1 MTRLT
6 GSTGSTGAHRAAI
19 TVVLTAL
26 LALAAPAVA
35 AAGIG
40 AGASVQL
47 APSTIHVGDRGSGTV
62 RISNGNYN
70 TPGAPADAQ
79 MTNTVCNAGMACP
92 SAAATDRD
100 GISVTPT
107 CVKVTASTTCVPGYE
122 DPGVLLLDTAAA
134 GQPGSSC
141 AGMTFTVARAV
152 NDSPDTGRYV
162 FTPDGGA
169 RVTLPG
175 TGSACVVAFTY
186 TVAKLP
192 KDADPTTTGY
202 ETISLA
208 HHTQV
213 SPAISTVINANGLGS
228 SQTITVLPAPPVVG
242 PVTAP
247 VVTPKPVAG
256 PPAPQQQR
264 TSLPTASACTP
275 APGPSPVGGT
285 LCERGS
291 ATITG
296 RTGCAGAP
304 FDVTVRGSQI
314 RRVTLTVDA
323 IAVRTL
329 TKPNRGVRFVQK
341 VDPRRM
347 SARGVHRITARV
359 TFTAASGT
367 RARTLRVTFTRC
379 ARRAAKPKFPG

>member
-1 MTRLT
+1 
-6 GSTGSTGAHRAAI
+6 
-19 TVVLTAL
+19 
-26 LALAAPAVA
+26 
-35 AAGIG
+35 
-40 AGASVQL
+40 
-47 APSTIHVGDRGSGTV
+47 
-62 RISNGNYN
+62 
-70 TPGAPADAQ
+70 

-100 GISVTPT
+100 GISVTPA
-107 CVKVTASTTCVPGYE
+107 CAKVTASTTCVPGYE
-122 DPGVLLLDTAAA
+122 DPGVFALDAAAA

-141 AGMTFTVARAV
+141 AGITFTVARAV

-162 FTPDGGA
+162 FTPDDGA

-175 TGSACVVAFTY
+175 TGSACVIAFTY

-202 ETISLA
+202 ETISLT

-247 VVTPKPVAG
+247 TRSPTQVDRA
-256 PPAPQQQR
+256 PAPQQQ
-264 TSLPTASACTP
+264 TSSFPTASACTP
-275 APGPSPVGGT
+275 APGPAPVGGT

-314 RRVTLTVDA
+314 RRVTFTVDA
-323 IAVRTL
+323 ITVRTL
-329 TKPNRGVRFVQK
+329 TKPNRGGRFVQK

-347 SARGVHRITARV
+347 SPGRVHRVTARV
-359 TFTAASGT
+359 TFTRRSGT

-379 ARRAAKPKFPG
+379 ERRAATPRFPG